1 MTRLLLTTVL
11 VATFATPA
19 LGHMAMTILKDG
31 NLVNSR
37 DYGSPGDNTGFP
49 NQELC
54 HGKPKGANQFTFKGG
69 EAVQGRTTGGAGH
82 NGGTWRA

>member
-1 MTRLLLTTVL
+1 MTRLLLTTAL
-11 VATFATPA
+11 LATFAAPA
-19 LGHMAMTILKDG
+19 LGHMAMTILKG
-31 NLVNSR
+31 TTPTNSR

-54 HGKPKGANQFTFKGG
+54 HGKKKGANQFTFTGNQK
-69 EAVQGRTTGGAGH
+69 VQGRTTGGAGH